1 MSKIFLEN
9 RRIFVHYSKFDW
21 GIIWDTIQAGKNFI
35 WVRTSS
41 LMSPDWTRRSSTDP
55 IRFSCI
61 KNKQLPI
68 RVWPIRVD
76 IRTLKFS
83 AACIEDIK
91 FYEFFSKH
99 QMIIILSSHFKLHS
113 LEVFLYANYLPRIKF
128 GRLQVAFEFDY
139 LGIW

>member
-61 KNKQLPI
+61 KNKQILS
-68 RVWPIRVD
+68 WPIRVD
-76 IRTLKFS
+76 IRTQLKFS

-91 FYEFFSKH
+91 FYDFFFETSNNYNFVFSF
-99 QMIIILSSHFKLHS
+99 QTSFSRS
-113 LEVFLYANYLPRIKF
+113 FLYANYLPRIKF